1 MPRLPGGC
9 RRAVRQHLRQYF
21 GVIVPLLAIAVLV
34 VPRAP
39 ARGNQSGSP
48 TAATTISHI
57 HGLAVD
63 PFDSRVLWVATH
75 SGLFRVAGRSAW
87 TRAGNSEAD
96 MMGFVVHPSRRGVML
111 TSGHP
116 APAERRPNPL
126 GVAISLDGGQRW
138 ESLALAG
145 RADFHAMAI
154 SPAAPQTIYAWNVW
168 RDLWQQE
175 GLYRSRDG
183 GLTWEPLGRAG
194 LSEVFALRAHPQ
206 QPNTVL
212 AATERGLLRSHDGG
226 RSWTPLHFWLTG
238 VAVTALDVH
247 AGRPSIM
254 YAYTG
259 AAHLGLVRSTD
270 AGRTWSSLGFHQ
282 GDGDHVTH
290 LALDPKN
297 PWVLYMATAGGSL
310 FRSQD
315 GGRSRQRMVN
325 QGRVELP

>member
-1 MPRLPGGC
+1 
-9 RRAVRQHLRQYF
+9 
-21 GVIVPLLAIAVLV
+21 
-34 VPRAP
+34 
-39 ARGNQSGSP
+39 
-48 TAATTISHI
+48 
-57 HGLAVD
+57 
-63 PFDSRVLWVATH
+63 
-75 SGLFRVAGRSAW
+75 
-87 TRAGNSEAD
+87 
-96 MMGFVVHPSRRGVML
+96 MMGFVPHPSRRGVML

-116 APAERRPNPL
+116 GPAERRPNPL
-126 GVAISLDGGQRW
+126 GVAISRDGGQRW

-154 SPAAPQTIYAWNVW
+154 SPAAPQTIYAWNMW
-168 RDLWQQE
+168 RDQWQQE

-206 QPNTVL
+206 QPDTVL
-212 AATERGLLRSHDGG
+212 AATDRGLLRSHDGG
-226 RSWTPLHFWLTG
+226 RSWTPLHSRLTG

-247 AGRPSIM
+247 AGKPSIM

-259 AAHLGLVRSTD
+259 AAHLGLLRSTD

-297 PWVLYMATAGGSL
+297 PWALYMATAGGSL
-310 FRSQD
+310 FWSQD